1 MVRGFGLDRI
11 QVYARIVH
19 QLTSERTK
27 PIDASAHDRFVGGSG
42 LSGFGERFAKADIA
56 ETIA

>member
-19 QLTSERTK
+19 LLTSERMK
-27 PIDASAHDRFVGGSG
+27 PTV
-42 LSGFGERFAKADIA
+42 AKM
-56 ETIA
+56 

>member
-19 QLTSERTK
+19 QLTSEVQSQSKRVWQF
-27 PIDASAHDRFVGGSG
+27 IGGF
-42 LSGFGERFAKADIA
+42 L
-56 ETIA
+56 TINKVRKKNPVLGK